1 MKQNE
6 TKKTKKTNKSKRNKR
21 NKRNNTQCIKNKPQI
36 KKNIVKDQK
45 KDIGNE
51 ATCGAPGNLRLLC
64 LYVNMTGR
72 PIVLHIFTAMGYGCV
87 PTTLGLRSQSFILI
101 ISKVI
106 HLNPKSE
113 LKAQARSD
121 NNEGLGFRGVLG

>member
-1 MKQNE
+1 
-6 TKKTKKTNKSKRNKR
+6 
-21 NKRNNTQCIKNKPQI
+21 
-36 KKNIVKDQK
+36 
-45 KDIGNE
+45 
-51 ATCGAPGNLRLLC
+51 
-64 LYVNMTGR
+64 MTGR
-72 PIVLHIFTAMGYGCV
+72 PIVLHIFIAMGYGCV